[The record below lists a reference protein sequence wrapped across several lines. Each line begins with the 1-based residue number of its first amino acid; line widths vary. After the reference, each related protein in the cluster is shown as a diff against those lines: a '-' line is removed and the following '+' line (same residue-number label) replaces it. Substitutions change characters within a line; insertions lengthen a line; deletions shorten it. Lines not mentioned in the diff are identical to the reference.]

1 MAEQQV
7 RNEKNP
13 VGAAVLSAIFPGLG
27 FFYIGN
33 AIKAIAYIVVFAS
46 LIVLQV
52 KGRGHEHV
60 VYGLLIA
67 GFYIYQI
74 FDSFDE
80 ARKTQYR
87 EAAAPVNTAG
97 PFGTEGEPSLFAGV
111 TLLVIGVIFQL
122 AELGIVRY
130 RDITKLWPLVLI
142 AVGAKFIY
150 TYAIEKQDE
159 TGNSN
164 VGGKNE

>member
-1 MAEQQV
+1 MAEQQT

-13 VGAAVLSAIFPGLG
+13 VGAAILSAIFPGLG

-33 AIKAIAYIVVFAS
+33 AMKAIAYIVVFAS

-67 GFYIYQI
+67 GFYIFQI

-80 ARKTQYR
+80 ARKTQYK
-87 EAAAPVNTAG
+87 EAPQDAA
-97 PFGTEGEPSLFAGV
+97 FIEEGAPSLFAGV
-111 TLLVIGVIFQL
+111 TLLAVGVIFQL
-122 AELGIVRY
+122 AELDIIRY
-130 RDITKLWPLVLI
+130 RDISKMWPLVLI
-142 AVGAKFIY
+142 AVGIKFIF
-150 TYAIEKQDE
+150 TYARESRDEKEKENNQP
-159 TGNSN
+159 
-164 VGGKNE
+164 GGYNE